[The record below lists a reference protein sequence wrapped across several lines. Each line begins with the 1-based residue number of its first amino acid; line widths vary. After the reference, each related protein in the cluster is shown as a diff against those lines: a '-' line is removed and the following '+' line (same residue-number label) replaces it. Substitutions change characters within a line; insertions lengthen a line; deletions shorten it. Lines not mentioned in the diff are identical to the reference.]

1 MKINSN
7 KLRKAQIVMDCV
19 LIAFFGISSVTF
31 LTQGRYTEAIYNILL
46 VLAWIAILL
55 KDLENGYYVKLVDLY
70 KELERKQ
77 DEYINF
83 LIGVINKKQKYDDT
97 DNQR

>member
-7 KLRKAQIVMDCV
+7 KLRKAQIIMDCV
-19 LIAFFGISSVTF
+19 MIVLFGISSVTF

-46 VLAWIAILL
+46 VLAWLVILL
-55 KDLENGYYVKLVDLY
+55 KDLENARYVKLVDLY

-83 LIGVINKKQKYDDT
+83 LIGVINKKQKYNDT
-97 DNQR
+97 DNKR

>member
-7 KLRKAQIVMDCV
+7 KLRKAQIIMDCV
-19 LIAFFGISSVTF
+19 VITFFGISSVTF

-46 VLAWIAILL
+46 VLAWLVILL
-55 KDLENGYYVKLVDLY
+55 KDLENARYVKLVDLY

-83 LIGVINKKQKYDDT
+83 LIGVINKKQKYNDT
-97 DNQR
+97 DNKR

>member
-1 MKINSN
+1 MKTNSN
-7 KLRKAQIVMDCV
+7 NLRKAQIIMDCV

>member
-7 KLRKAQIVMDCV
+7 KLRKAQIIMDCV
-19 LIAFFGISSVTF
+19 MIALFGAGVIMSFVQGEHGEVYFF
-31 LTQGRYTEAIYNILL
+31 LLL
-46 VLAWIAILL
+46 VLTWSAILL

-97 DNQR
+97 DNKR